1 MFSSLWPIMMNIQ
14 SFGSLYIN
22 YTKSY
27 FKLKQKFTFLTGR
40 DQKGFKIEDSLRKV
54 ISQLL
59 HLFTRKLV
67 FIMLWNRGNNYL
79 VLLILNARKQL
90 TTFTRTKEEFK
101 LFVLL
106 QLKGDFHFGMEIKK
120 ITLS

>member
-1 MFSSLWPIMMNIQ
+1 MMNIQ

-120 ITLS
+120 IALS